1 MSVDGSSSACC
12 LSILGSS
19 FDELIF
25 CRSVAQAQD
34 YEPDRVAAGTG
45 NKPTNY
51 CRRGGQQRTSLPSP
65 KLEIL
70 KILVVGSCALRD
82 CTACLVRNL
91 YNAGTRVHVE

>member
-34 YEPDRVAAGTG
+34 YEPDRVAAGTVI
-45 NKPTNY
+45 NLRTTA
-51 CRRGGQQRTSLPSP
+51 GG
-65 KLEIL
+65 E
-70 KILVVGSCALRD
+70 GSSGRVCLRPISKF
-82 CTACLVRNL
+82 
-91 YNAGTRVHVE
+91 